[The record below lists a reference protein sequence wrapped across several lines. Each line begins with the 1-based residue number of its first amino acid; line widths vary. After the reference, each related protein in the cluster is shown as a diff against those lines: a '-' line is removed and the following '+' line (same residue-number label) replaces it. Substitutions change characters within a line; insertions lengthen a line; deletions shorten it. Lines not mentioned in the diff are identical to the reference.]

1 MIEKEFILN
10 PRDIDN
16 TYTGP
21 ERRQFI
27 RMSYKTPLMY
37 KVCKE
42 ETISKLLEGYT
53 RDISQ
58 SGLLC
63 NIKDEVPKDCILW
76 LGLDMG
82 MLSIC
87 EEIEKNVVIV
97 QKGILGKVVRMIK
110 QGNTSYDVGVRFI
123 TRCEKPPID
132 LNRFK

>member
-10 PRDIDN
+10 PREINN

-27 RMSYKTPLMY
+27 RLAYKTPLMY

-110 QGNTSYDVGVRFI
+110 QGDTGYDVGVRFI
-123 TRCEKPPID
+123 TRREKPPID
-132 LNRFK
+132 LNRLI